1 MDILYA
7 VVPYVLS
14 FGVFS
19 TTYKEFFSRGIHD
32 MLGITL
38 FFGSICF
45 MVGMLVYAMMPE
57 SPEYVLYAEIGVAV
71 AFLVLQFMKPKE
83 APEFR
88 PPEKKEVKETKR
100 TITLEDILGE

>member
-7 VVPYVLS
+7 VIPYVLS

-19 TTYKEFFSRGIHD
+19 ATYKEFFSRGIHD

-45 MVGMLVYAMMPE
+45 IVGMIVYAVSPE
-57 SPEYVLYAEIGVAV
+57 TPEYVFYAEIGVAV
-71 AFLVLQFMKPKE
+71 VFLILQFMKPKK
-83 APEFR
+83 APEFKL
-88 PPEKKEVKETKR
+88 PEEKKTKETKR